1 MQNILNKEELQK
13 LLLKRDSISVIG
25 NDVRDFYRGKSILVT
40 GGGGSVGSEICLCVA
55 QCRPSRIVVFDIYE
69 NNAFMLSQKLSRLY
83 GDGIEICVEIGSVQD
98 KDCVEALFEKYDFD
112 VVFHAAA
119 HKHVHL
125 METNPAEA
133 VKNNVFG
140 TYILADAAERHSCHR
155 FILISTDKAINPVS
169 VMGATKRLC
178 EMMTSCRTSGS
189 TSFSAVRF
197 CNVFASEGSV
207 IPLFRSQIEEGGPIL
222 ITDKRMTRYFMT
234 VTEAAELLMAAGA
247 MASRG
252 ELYAL
257 NIGKKVNMYELARA
271 LIEAEGHEPDGD
283 IKIIE
288 TGARPG
294 ERLSEKLYLGENL
307 VGTENELI
315 YIEKEKPLTR
325 EAVDEKMKLL
335 YEAVKTGDS
344 GIIKKTLAEAVP
356 TYTAL

>member
-1 MQNILNKEELQK
+1 MQNTAKKEELQRA
-13 LLLKRDSISVIG
+13 LLKRDPLSVIDDG
-25 NDVRDFYRGKSILVT
+25 VRDFYKNKSILIT
-40 GGGGSVGSEICLCVA
+40 GGGGSVGSEICLCIA
-55 QCRPSRIVVFDIYE
+55 RCRPSRIVIFDIYE
-69 NNAFMLSQKLSRLY
+69 NNAFMLSQKLLRIY
-83 GDGIEICVEIGSVQD
+83 KDEIEICVEIGSVQD
-98 KDCVEALFEKYDFD
+98 RDCIEALFKKYSFD

-125 METNPAEA
+125 MENNPAEA

-140 TYILADAAERHSCHR
+140 TYIVADAAERHSCER
-155 FILISTDKAINPVS
+155 FILISTDKAIHPVS

-178 EMMTSCRTSGS
+178 EMITSCRTSGK

-207 IPLFRSQIEEGGPIL
+207 IPLFRCQIEEGGPIL

-247 MASRG
+247 MASCG

-257 NIGKKVNMYELARA
+257 NIGEKVNMYEMAKSLV
-271 LIEAEGHEPDGD
+271 EAEGHRPEVD
-283 IKIIE
+283 IKIVE

-294 ERLSEKLYLGENL
+294 ERLSEELFLGENL
-307 VGTENELI
+307 VRTENELI
-315 YIEKEKPLTR
+315 YIEKEKPLSR
-325 EAVDEKMKLL
+325 EAVDNKLKLL
-335 YEAVKTGDS
+335 SEAVKTGDS
-344 GIIKKTLAEAVP
+344 GKIKKTLAEAVP

>member
-1 MQNILNKEELQK
+1 MQNMINKEELQK
-13 LLLKRDSISVIG
+13 ALLKRDSLSVV
-25 NDVRDFYRGKSILVT
+25 DDSVRDYYKNKSVLIT
-40 GGGGSVGSEICLCVA
+40 GGGGSVGSEICLCIA
-55 QCRPSRIVVFDIYE
+55 QCRPSRIVIFDIYE
-69 NNAFMLSQKLSRLY
+69 NNAFMLSQRLSRLY
-83 GDGIEICVEIGSVQD
+83 KEEIEIFVEIGSVQD
-98 KDCVEALFEKYDFD
+98 KDCVEELFQKYSFD

-125 METNPAEA
+125 MENNPAEA

-140 TYILADAAERHSCHR
+140 TYILADAAERHSCDR
-155 FILISTDKAINPVS
+155 FILISTDKAIRPVS
-169 VMGATKRLC
+169 IMGATKRLC
-178 EMMTSCRTSGS
+178 EMITSCRTAGK

-207 IPLFRSQIEEGGPIL
+207 IPLFRCQIEEGGPIL

-247 MASRG
+247 MASCG

-257 NIGKKVNMYELARA
+257 NIGEKVNMYELAKA
-271 LIEAEGHEPDGD
+271 LIKAEGYEPDKD
-283 IKIIE
+283 IKIVE

-294 ERLSEKLYLGENL
+294 ERLSEELFLGENL
-307 VGTENELI
+307 VRTENELI

-335 YEAVKTGDS
+335 FEAVKTGDRDT
-344 GIIKKTLAEAVP
+344 IKKALAESIP
-356 TYTAL
+356 SYTAL

>member
-1 MQNILNKEELQK
+1 MQNMLKTEELQK
-13 LLLKRDSISVIG
+13 TLLKRNSLCVIDDHVRAFYHQKSVLI
-25 NDVRDFYRGKSILVT
+25 T
-40 GGGGSVGSEICLCVA
+40 GGGGSVGSEICSCIA
-55 QCRPSRIVVFDIYE
+55 QCHPSRIVIFDIYE
-69 NNAFMLSQKLSRLY
+69 NNAFMLSQRLSRLY
-83 GDGIEICVEIGSVQD
+83 KDEIEICVEVGSVQD
-98 KDCVEALFEKYDFD
+98 KDCVEALFAKYDFD

-125 METNPAEA
+125 MENNPAEA

-140 TYILADAAERHSCHR
+140 TYILADAAERHSCDR

-178 EMMTSCRTSGS
+178 EMITSCRSEGK

-234 VTEAAELLMAAGA
+234 VTEAAQLLMAAGA

-257 NIGKKVNMYELARA
+257 NIGEKVNMYELAKA
-271 LIEAEGHEPDGD
+271 LIQAEGHEPDGD

-294 ERLSEKLYLGENL
+294 ERLSEELFLGENL
-307 VGTENELI
+307 VRTENELI
-315 YIEKEKPLTR
+315 YIEKEQPLTR

-335 YEAVKTGDS
+335 LEAVNLGDS
-344 GIIKKTLAEAVP
+344 GIIKKTLTETVP